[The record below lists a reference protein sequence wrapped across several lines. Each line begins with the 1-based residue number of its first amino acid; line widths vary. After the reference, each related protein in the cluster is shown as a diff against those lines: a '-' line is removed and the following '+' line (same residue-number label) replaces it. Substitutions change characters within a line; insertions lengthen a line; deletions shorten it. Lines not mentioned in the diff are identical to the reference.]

1 VASNWREPWRAAA
14 KTAAERLGLQTTNH
28 GDVTG
33 SVEGLP
39 VAVFVQESGTGVSTP
54 IGTVFQVG
62 LPGWPTTAGLDFW
75 PGRTRFRH
83 WPMFRSRYIRFNDPN
98 WDKAFT
104 VRARD
109 PATVRL
115 HLDQE
120 CRDLI
125 AAHTE
130 KVRGIGPIATGENYW
145 LTSGEVITV
154 RGTQSLY
161 QIRQGLLQSSIN
173 AVVTSPDVIT
183 KVMQRMIDL
192 AKAITR

>member
-1 VASNWREPWRAAA
+1 
-14 KTAAERLGLQTTNH
+14 
-28 GDVTG
+28 
-33 SVEGLP
+33 
-39 VAVFVQESGTGVSTP
+39 
-54 IGTVFQVG
+54 
-62 LPGWPTTAGLDFW
+62 
-75 PGRTRFRH
+75 
-83 WPMFRSRYIRFNDPN
+83 MFRSRYIRFNDPN